1 MPAQHRI
8 ALHRIPELDCHLPE
22 TAAYVR
28 GVLSGLHCRVFSP
41 WESAVCAYFDY
52 GQPETVAFRSD
63 MDALPICETTGLP
76 FASQHPGKMHACG
89 HDGHMAIV
97 LALAEYL
104 SHVKMRQARNV
115 LLIFEPAEETTG
127 GAKHICETGIL
138 EEYHVTRI
146 YGLHLWPELE
156 KGVVAARPGGQMA
169 RSCEL
174 TAEIEGRSAHVA
186 RWQEGRDALAAG
198 LHFVADAY
206 ALAEGKTCVLRFGR
220 MESGSARNAV
230 SDRTRLE
237 GTLRCFDEA
246 LFAELWQR
254 LEALAR
260 RVGEETGCAV
270 RLTRSEGYP
279 PVTNDPALLTEAKT
293 RFPIAEAAPSYTTE
307 DFSEFQ
313 RRVPG
318 VFFFLGTGGP
328 ALHTPDFDFDPSVLD
343 TGLALFEALL

>member
-1 MPAQHRI
+1 MPSHHRI
-8 ALHRIPELDCHLPE
+8 ALHRIPELDCRLPE
-22 TAAYVR
+22 TAAYLR
-28 GVLSGLHCRVFSP
+28 SVLSGLRCRVFSP
-41 WESAVCAYFDY
+41 WESAVCTYFDY
-52 GQPETVAFRSD
+52 GQSETVAFRSD
-63 MDALPICETTGLP
+63 MDALPICEATGLP
-76 FASQHPGKMHACG
+76 FASRHPGRMHACG

-104 SHVKMRQARNV
+104 SRVKMRQARNV
-115 LLIFEPAEETTG
+115 LLIFEPAEETPG
-127 GAKHICETGIL
+127 GARQLCAAGIL

-156 KGVVAARPGGQMA
+156 KGVVAARAGGQMA

-174 TAEIEGRSAHVA
+174 TVEIEGQAAHIA
-186 RWQEGRDALAAG
+186 HWQEGRDALAAG
-198 LHFVADAY
+198 LRFVSAAY
-206 ALAEGKTCVLRFGR
+206 TLAEGKTCVLRFGK

-246 LFAELWQR
+246 LFSELWQA
-254 LEALAR
+254 LEALAQR
-260 RVGEETGCAV
+260 ITAETGCPV
-270 RLTRSEGYP
+270 HLTRSEGYP
-279 PVTNDPALLTEAKT
+279 PVTNDAALLEEARA
-293 RFPIAEAAPSYTTE
+293 RFPIAQAVPSYTTE

-328 ALHTPDFDFDPSVLD
+328 ALHTPDFDFDMSVLD